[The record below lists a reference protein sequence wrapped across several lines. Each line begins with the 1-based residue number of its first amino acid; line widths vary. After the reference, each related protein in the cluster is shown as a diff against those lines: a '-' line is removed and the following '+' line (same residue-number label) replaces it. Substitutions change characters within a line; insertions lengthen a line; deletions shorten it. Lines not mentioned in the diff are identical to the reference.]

1 MELEY
6 HRKLEFPISNKFL
19 YISEKVI
26 NCIFFFFKNSSIW
39 PFWPRNG
46 SFLQSLD
53 YFWRP
58 TCRTHS
64 QQIILKEWT
73 TLATW
78 ILDLLDFN
86 SQRLNPSNRGGLD
99 PTKIAAL
106 PSFAYLGDYV
116 NSHQINDCV
125 ICLSE
130 SRIRTGSSRW
140 FRFVSTCFIQIV
152 FTSGFPRTWPAQFVD
167 PGCDWWK
174 KIYCEDGEPWFCE
187 YRDAYM
193 RLSEE
198 DRSRKH
204 KYKHFI

>member
-1 MELEY
+1 MLFFMELKFYKKFSKFSMELEY
-6 HRKLEFPISNKFL
+6 HRKLEFPISDKFL

-26 NCIFFFFKNSSIW
+26 NCNFFFFKNSSIW
-39 PFWPRNG
+39 LFRPRNG

-106 PSFAYLGDYV
+106 PSFAYLGDV
-116 NSHQINDCV
+116 KV
-125 ICLSE
+125 IPFCKHVFHPNCLDKWLSAH
-130 SRIRTGSSRW
+130 
-140 FRFVSTCFIQIV
+140 VTCPV
-152 FTSGFPRTWPAQFVD
+152 
-167 PGCDWWK
+167 C
-174 KIYCEDGEPWFCE
+174 
-187 YRDAYM
+187 
-193 RLSEE
+193 
-198 DRSRKH
+198 RSRVWLVKEDLLWGWGTM
-204 KYKHFI
+204 ILWV